1 MIVLLQRVSG
11 ARVERRA
18 EGGVPGALLGETGP
32 GFLAL
37 VCAEPADTPATAAK
51 AAQKTARLRVFE
63 DDAGRMNLSVVQTGG
78 SVLAVSQ
85 FTLAA
90 DCMSG
95 NRPSFSQAAPPEL
108 GRRIYDLYV
117 EALRAEGVPV
127 ETGEFGAHMAV
138 SLVNDGPATFWL
150 RF

>member
-1 MIVLLQRVSG
+1 MIVLLQRVSS

-18 EGGVPGALLGETGP
+18 EGDRPAALLGETGP

-37 VCAEPADTPATAAK
+37 VCAEPADTPETAAK
-51 AAQKTARLRVFE
+51 AARKTARLRVFE
-63 DDAGRMNLSVVQTGG
+63 DEAGRMNLPLLETGG

-95 NRPSFSQAAPPEL
+95 NRPSFSLAAPPEL
-108 GRRIYDLYV
+108 GRRLYGAYV

-138 SLVNDGPATFWL
+138 SLVNEGPATFWL

>member
-1 MIVLLQRVSG
+1 MIVLLQRVLG
-11 ARVERRA
+11 ARVERRT
-18 EGGVPGALLGETGP
+18 EGGAPAALLGETGP

-90 DCMSG
+90 D
-95 NRPSFSQAAPPEL
+95 
-108 GRRIYDLYV
+108 
-117 EALRAEGVPV
+117 
-127 ETGEFGAHMAV
+127 
-138 SLVNDGPATFWL
+138 
-150 RF
+150 

>member
-1 MIVLLQRVSG
+1 MIVLLQRVRE
-11 ARVERRA
+11 ARVDRRGEA
-18 EGGVPGALLGETGP
+18 GAPDELLGAVGP

-37 VCAEPADTPATAAK
+37 VCAEPADTAETVAK
-51 AAQKTARLRVFE
+51 AARKTARLRVFE
-63 DDAGRMNLSVVQTGG
+63 DEAGRMNRSVLDTGG

-90 DCMSG
+90 DCLSG
-95 NRPSFSQAAPPEL
+95 NRPSFSNGAAPDVAS
-108 GRRIYDLYV
+108 RLYEDYV
-117 EALRAEGVPV
+117 KALRAEGVPV
-127 ETGEFGAHMAV
+127 ETGSFGAHMLV